1 MIHPF
6 LMDLST
12 RISEN
17 LHQFT
22 DAPSHP
28 ERARW
33 LEAGGWRLEAGGW
46 RLEAGGWR
54 LEAGGWRAS
63 FINVY

>member
-22 DAPSHP
+22 DVPSHP
-28 ERARW
+28 RACS
-33 LEAGGWRLEAGGW
+33 LAGGWRLEG
-46 RLEAGGWR
+46 E
-54 LEAGGWRAS
+54 
-63 FINVY
+63 FY